1 MRIYADSSALI
12 KRVVEEAES
21 DALLAALDDHIAS
34 DITYDTVVVSSSLA
48 WIEVGRALSS
58 LSDSGANSR
67 EQLVDAFE
75 VALSGVA
82 ERPITADV
90 VSLARR
96 VAPPVLRTLDA
107 IHLATAILLDVD
119 VVLTYDDRLADACRH
134 NGLAVSTPGR

>member
-34 DITYDTVVVSSSLA
+34 DITNDTVVVSSSLA
-48 WIEVGRALSS
+48 WIEVSRALSS

-134 NGLAVSTPGR
+134 NGLAVSAPGR

>member
-134 NGLAVSTPGR
+134 NGLAVSAPGR